1 MKVSWSASA
10 LHDFET
16 AIAYIA
22 ERNPNAAQRVA
33 DVIDRAAREL
43 GRLQTGR
50 PGRVSGTYEKVLPGL
65 PYILAYAVRENEG
78 VVILRVIHGSRDW
91 PPGRWPA

>member
-1 MKVSWSASA
+1 MKVSWSAAA

-16 AIAYIA
+16 AIHFIA
-22 ERNPNAAQRVA
+22 ERNPSAAERVA
-33 DVIDRAAREL
+33 SVVDRAAREL

-65 PYILAYAVRENEG
+65 PYILAYTARATEG
-78 VVILRVIHGSRDW
+78 VVILRVIHGARDW
-91 PPGRWPA
+91 PPGQWPR